1 MKNQATKSLVVAC
14 IAIIATACAGETL
27 VVNSPEQV
35 DIQNNLALS
44 NGEISKRDSDN
55 SAIQL
60 QVSLSQDTVLV
71 EDFSELTISEEFLF
85 SDTQEASVETSNDG
99 LYVVEKVSYRDYS
112 LEEYSANRRKVT
124 LNFRVDYT
132 YDGEKRDT
140 ILSPWY
146 FQETPLEIKPSTPV
160 DVVTYVPREEVTF
173 LEGKVKVKFL
183 VDRYVNE
190 EVDTTYFA
198 SAYVA
203 EVGSLYSMEVHAIN
217 SDYSRKDSV
226 VEGETS
232 DRKVKDFTL
241 TSTTRTYKYETFF
254 TTAAGGKVSPQ
265 NEVRFDLV
273 EKVVFENDEYS
284 YTWTFKGGN
293 AVKRAEIVDNGKDGK
308 MIEGTYSPYIG
319 SFELEVESTL
329 FSAQVDELSNAPT
342 FHSSTAVNNIYQ
354 RESVVD

>member
-1 MKNQATKSLVVAC
+1 M
-14 IAIIATACAGETL
+14 

-140 ILSPWY
+140 VLSPWY
-146 FQETPLEIKPSTPV
+146 FQETKLTVSPQEPAPE
-160 DVVTYVPREEVTF
+160 VVTYVPREEVTF

-190 EVDTTYFA
+190 EIDTTYFA

-217 SDYSRKDSV
+217 NNYYREDSV

-241 TSTTRTYKYETFF
+241 TTSTKVYKYETFF

-273 EKVVFENDEYS
+273 ERVVFQNDEYS

-342 FHSSTAVNNIYQ
+342 FHSSMAVNDIYQ
-354 RESVVD
+354 RESVD

>member
-1 MKNQATKSLVVAC
+1 MRNQATKSIMVAW
-14 IAIIATACAGETL
+14 IAIVATSCVQESLYYTYR
-27 VVNSPEQV
+27 EQV
-35 DIQNNLALS
+35 DIQNDLALS

-55 SAIQL
+55 SAIRL
-60 QVSLSQDTVLV
+60 SVSLAQDTILV
-71 EDFSELTISEEFLF
+71 EDFYELTISEEFLF
-85 SDTQEASVETSNDG
+85 SDTQEATVETSNDG

-112 LEEYSANRRKVT
+112 LEEYSTNRRKVT
-124 LNFRVDYT
+124 LNFRVDYS

-140 ILSPWY
+140 VLSPWY
-146 FQETPLEIKPSTPV
+146 FQETPLEIVPSTPV
-160 DVVTYVPREEVTF
+160 DVVTYNPREEVTF

-217 SDYSRKDSV
+217 NNYYREDSV
-226 VEGETS
+226 IEVETS

-241 TSTTRTYKYETFF
+241 TSTTRTYKYGTFF
-254 TTAAGGKVSPQ
+254 TTASGGKVSPQ
-265 NEVRFDLV
+265 NEVTFDLV
-273 EKVVFENDEYS
+273 EKVVFQNDEYS

-308 MIEGTYSPYIG
+308 MIEGTYSPYLG

-329 FSAQVDELSNAPT
+329 FSAQIEELSNAPT